1 MFEIILCVCG
11 GVGGSWVKKLSN
23 LFISTKIFGAFKWTK
38 GLCLVQNRRGYHGD
52 VPL

>member
-1 MFEIILCVCG
+1 MCVCG

-23 LFISTKIFGAFKWTK
+23 LFISTKIFGALNGQKD
-38 GLCLVQNRRGYHGD
+38 CLVQNRWGYHGD

>member
-23 LFISTKIFGAFKWTK
+23 LFISTKIFGALNGQKD
-38 GLCLVQNRRGYHGD
+38 CLVQNRRGYHGD

>member
-23 LFISTKIFGAFKWTK
+23 LFISTKIFGALNGQKDY
-38 GLCLVQNRRGYHGD
+38 V
-52 VPL
+52 